1 MLTTELCA
9 RLCADFPL
17 QLPDAPACFA
27 CTRVVLD
34 PWDDA
39 EGGTVFIGEGTVD
52 RPDRFSLLCAPGA
65 PQHPNAAHY
74 ANPALTLR
82 STGLLPV
89 VLSIEAGEPP
99 EELVARHRLPELCA
113 WYESV
118 GAEALVLGCTHF
130 PYFKEVLARQI
141 RLPILDPAEEMLR
154 LLDA

>member
-1 MLTTELCA
+1 MCFCVYW
-9 RLCADFPL
+9 RLPL
-17 QLPDAPACFA
+17 
-27 CTRVVLD
+27 
-34 PWDDA
+34 
-39 EGGTVFIGEGTVD
+39 
-52 RPDRFSLLCAPGA
+52 
-65 PQHPNAAHY
+65 
-74 ANPALTLR
+74 LR
-82 STGLLPV
+82 KAQR
-89 VLSIEAGEPP
+89 AGEPP